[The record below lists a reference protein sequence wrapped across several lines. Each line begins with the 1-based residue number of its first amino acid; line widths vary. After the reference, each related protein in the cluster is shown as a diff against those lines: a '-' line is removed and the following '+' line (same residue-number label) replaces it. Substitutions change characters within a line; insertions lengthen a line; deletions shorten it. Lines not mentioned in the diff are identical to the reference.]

1 MENKNDNVEKEAHV
15 VSVMTDK
22 HKETCAVVRDEKDGR
37 LLPHQIRRPRL
48 TKGEKNHRKHQ
59 ATEEGSS
66 DKRSE
71 ISCRHQNFFLKKITH
86 YVNFGILLCVKTTSL
101 RPDAVM
107 EEHVFSDML
116 RPRRSPAR

>member
-22 HKETCAVVRDEKDGR
+22 HKETCAVVRNEKDGR

-59 ATEEGSS
+59 ATERKALQTKGA
-66 DKRSE
+66 RFRAVTQ
-71 ISCRHQNFFLKKITH
+71 IFF
-86 YVNFGILLCVKTTSL
+86 
-101 RPDAVM
+101 
-107 EEHVFSDML
+107 
-116 RPRRSPAR
+116 